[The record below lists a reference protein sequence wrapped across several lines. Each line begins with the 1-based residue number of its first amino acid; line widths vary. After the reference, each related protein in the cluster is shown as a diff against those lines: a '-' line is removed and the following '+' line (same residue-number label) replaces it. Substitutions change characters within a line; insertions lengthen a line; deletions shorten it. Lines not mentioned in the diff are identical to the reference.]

1 MKKETAVEKA
11 KALEEIA
18 DFIVDNH
25 EHIPSFE
32 VNFSPWL
39 SEWRFD
45 NDQEACAKAV

>member
-18 DFIVDNH
+18 EFIVDNY

-45 NDQEACAKAV
+45 IDQEACAKQ